1 MLTSQGL
8 RELFS
13 QRILLLDGATGTMIQ
28 SYGLTEADY
37 RGERFADHSRELRGA
52 NDLLCLTRPA
62 VVTEIHHGFLAAG
75 ADVISTNTFNATSIS
90 MSDYGLE
97 EHVYEINSAAA
108 RLARSA
114 ADDWTQRDPS
124 KPRFVI
130 GSMGPT
136 NRTASLSPDVDDPGF
151 RAASFVD
158 FRRAYREQAEG
169 LLDGG
174 ADLLLVETIFDT
186 LNAKA
191 ALYAIQELLDERQQ
205 RVPLVVSVTITDASG
220 RTLSGQ
226 TVEAFWNSVAHANM
240 DVVGINCALGPAA
253 MRPYVEEL
261 AAIANCHIC
270 CYPNAGLPNE
280 FGGYDETPEQMGE
293 VLGEFARAGW
303 LNLVGGCC
311 GTTPEHIRVISEA
324 IAGVPPHVPSDPPPY
339 SRYSGL
345 EALTIFPDTNFVVV
359 GERTN
364 ITGSARFRRLIKS
377 GDYETA
383 LEVARHQVAGGANI
397 VDVNMDEGLLD
408 SVAAMKTFLNLIMAE
423 PDIAK
428 LPIMIDSSS
437 FEVIEAGLGCVQGKC
452 VVNSISL
459 KDGEEAFRDKAI
471 GVRRHGAAAVVMAF
485 DETGQATGIDDR
497 IEVLSRAGRI
507 LVDEVG
513 FPEQDII
520 FDPNILTV
528 ATGMEEHDAYA
539 INFIEATRALKERW
553 PLAKVSGGISNLSFS
568 FRGNEPVR
576 RAMNSAFLYHAIQA
590 GLDMG
595 IVNAGQ
601 LDVYDDIDAELL
613 ELLEDVLFCRR
624 KDATDRLVEAAEKH
638 LGTTVDETAEEA
650 WRLEPVEER
659 LRHALVKGIV
669 DHIEDD
675 VEEARQQYD
684 RPLHVIEGPLMDG
697 MNVVGD
703 LFGVGK
709 MFLPQVVKSA
719 RVMKRAVAYLEPFM
733 EDDGDEGRRRMAG
746 TVVTATVK
754 GDVHDIGKNIVGVVL
769 GCNNYQIVD
778 LGVMVPAEKIL
789 ATAREHDADMIG
801 LSGLIT
807 PSLDE
812 MVHVA
817 SEMERTGLEIPLLI
831 GGATTSTKHT
841 AVKIAPRYAG
851 ATVHVKDASRAVGV
865 VGGLTS
871 DERCPGLIEQL
882 QREQERV
889 RADFASGTVSNLVTL
904 GHARQRALAF
914 EWRIADVAK
923 PISLERQILRDIPLS
938 EIAEFI
944 DWTPFFHTWELK
956 GVFPRILDHSE
967 VGEAA
972 RELFDNARTLLDEII
987 KDNRLRAHAVS
998 AFFPANADGD
1008 DIVLFTDETRTQVR
1022 AVLHGLRQQRRK
1034 SDDAGY
1040 LSISDFIAPSET
1052 GIPDYVG
1059 AFAVTA
1065 GEGIG
1070 PIVAEYEAQYDDY
1083 NAIMVKALADR
1094 LAEALAER
1102 LHARARA
1109 ACGIDEAA
1117 LSTEDLI
1124 AERYR
1129 GTRPAP
1135 GYPAQPDHTEKRTL
1149 WRLLDVEAGTGIV
1162 LTETCAMTPA
1172 ASVSGIY
1179 LNHPRARYFALGKIG
1194 ADQVE
1199 DYAARKGLTPQ
1210 ESERC
1215 LRPNLGYDPD

>member
-1 MLTSQGL
+1 
-8 RELFS
+8 
-13 QRILLLDGATGTMIQ
+13 
-28 SYGLTEADY
+28 
-37 RGERFADHSRELRGA
+37 
-52 NDLLCLTRPA
+52 
-62 VVTEIHHGFLAAG
+62 
-75 ADVISTNTFNATSIS
+75 
-90 MSDYGLE
+90 
-97 EHVYEINSAAA
+97 
-108 RLARSA
+108 
-114 ADDWTQRDPS
+114 
-124 KPRFVI
+124 
-130 GSMGPT
+130 
-136 NRTASLSPDVDDPGF
+136 
-151 RAASFVD
+151 
-158 FRRAYREQAEG
+158 
-169 LLDGG
+169 
-174 ADLLLVETIFDT
+174 
-186 LNAKA
+186 
-191 ALYAIQELLDERQQ
+191 
-205 RVPLVVSVTITDASG
+205 
-220 RTLSGQ
+220 
-226 TVEAFWNSVAHANM
+226 M

-719 RVMKRAVAYLEPFM
+719 RVMKRAVAYLEPLM

-754 GDVHDIGKNIVGVVL
+754 GDVHDIGKNIGRVVL

-871 DERCPGLIEQL
+871 DERRRGSSSSCNASKREYAPTSRAAPSATWSRWVTRANERWRSSGGSRTSRSRSASSARSYAISRCRRLRSSSTGLRFSIPGSSKACS
-882 QREQERV
+882 RV
-889 RADFASGTVSNLVTL
+889 SSTIPRW
-904 GHARQRALAF
+904 ARQRG
-914 EWRIADVAK
+914 
-923 PISLERQILRDIPLS
+923 SYS
-938 EIAEFI
+938 
-944 DWTPFFHTWELK
+944 TT
-956 GVFPRILDHSE
+956 
-967 VGEAA
+967 
-972 RELFDNARTLLDEII
+972 
-987 KDNRLRAHAVS
+987 
-998 AFFPANADGD
+998 
-1008 DIVLFTDETRTQVR
+1008 
-1022 AVLHGLRQQRRK
+1022 
-1034 SDDAGY
+1034 
-1040 LSISDFIAPSET
+1040 
-1052 GIPDYVG
+1052 
-1059 AFAVTA
+1059 
-1065 GEGIG
+1065 
-1070 PIVAEYEAQYDDY
+1070 
-1083 NAIMVKALADR
+1083 
-1094 LAEALAER
+1094 
-1102 LHARARA
+1102 RAR
-1109 ACGIDEAA
+1109 C
-1117 LSTEDLI
+1117 STRSSRTI
-1124 AERYR
+1124 
-1129 GTRPAP
+1129 GFVPTR
-1135 GYPAQPDHTEKRTL
+1135 
-1149 WRLLDVEAGTGIV
+1149 
-1162 LTETCAMTPA
+1162 
-1172 ASVSGIY
+1172 
-1179 LNHPRARYFALGKIG
+1179 
-1194 ADQVE
+1194 
-1199 DYAARKGLTPQ
+1199 
-1210 ESERC
+1210 
-1215 LRPNLGYDPD
+1215 

>member
-8 RELFS
+8 RDLFT

-28 SYGLTEADY
+28 GYGLDEADY
-37 RGERFADHSRELRGA
+37 RGERFADHERELRGA
-52 NDLLCLTRPA
+52 NDLLCLTRPS

-75 ADVISTNTFNATSIS
+75 ADIISTNTFNATSIS

-97 EHVYEINSAAA
+97 DHAYEINSTAAQ
-108 RLARSA
+108 LARAA
-114 ADDWTQRDPS
+114 ADDWTERDPTQ
-124 KPRFVI
+124 PRFVI

-151 RAASFVD
+151 RAANFED
-158 FRRAYREQAEG
+158 FRRSYREQAAG

-191 ALYAIQELLDERQQ
+191 ALYAIHELFDERQQ
-205 RVPLVVSVTITDASG
+205 RVPLVVSVTITDSSG

-226 TVEAFWNSVAHANM
+226 TVEAFWNSVAHSNM

-261 AAIANCHIC
+261 AQISDCYIC

-280 FGGYDETPEQMGE
+280 FGDYDETPEQMGA
-293 VLGEFARAGW
+293 VLGEFAREGW

-311 GTTPEHIRVISEA
+311 GTTPEHIRA
-324 IAGVPPHVPSDPPPY
+324 IRDAVAGVTPHVPSDPPPY

-345 EALTIFPDTNFVVV
+345 EALTVFPDTNFVVV

-377 GDYETA
+377 GDYDTA
-383 LEVARHQVAGGANI
+383 LEVARHQVSGGANI

-428 LPIMIDSSS
+428 LPIMIDSSN
-437 FEVIEAGLGCVQGKC
+437 FEVIEAGLSCVQGKC
-452 VVNSISL
+452 IVNSISL
-459 KDGEEAFRDKAI
+459 KDGEQAFRDKALR
-471 GVRRHGAAAVVMAF
+471 VRRHGAAAVVMAF
-485 DETGQATGIDDR
+485 DESGQATGIDDR
-497 IEVLSRAGRI
+497 VEVLERAGRI
-507 LVDEVG
+507 LIDEVG
-513 FPEQDII
+513 LPEQDII

-539 INFIEATRALKERW
+539 INFIEATRRIKERF
-553 PLAKVSGGISNLSFS
+553 PLAKVSGGVSNLSFS

-613 ELLEDVLFCRR
+613 VLLEDVLFCRHQQ
-624 KDATDRLVEAAEKH
+624 ATDRLVEAAGKH
-638 LGTTVDETAEEA
+638 LGTAADEAAEEA
-650 WRLEPVEER
+650 WRREPVEER
-659 LRHALVKGIV
+659 LRYALVKGIV
-669 DHIEDD
+669 DHIVAD
-675 VEEARQQYD
+675 VEEARQQYG
-684 RPLHVIEGPLMDG
+684 RPLDVIEGPLMDG

-703 LFGVGK
+703 LFGEGT

-733 EDDGDEGRRRMAG
+733 ENDGEDGQRTMAG
-746 TVVTATVK
+746 TIVTATVK

-769 GCNNYQIVD
+769 GCNNYRIVD

-789 ATAREHDADMIG
+789 ATARDHDADMIG

-817 SEMERTGLEIPLLI
+817 SEMERTGLKLPLLI

-841 AVKIAPRYAG
+841 AVRIAPRYAG

-865 VGGLTS
+865 VGSLTS
-871 DERCPGLIEQL
+871 SESRADVIEQV
-882 QREQERV
+882 RNEQERV
-889 RADFASGTVSNLVTL
+889 RTEFGGGGSATLVPL
-904 GHARQRALAF
+904 DHARQRRLTFDWKA
-914 EWRIADVAK
+914 EDVAK
-923 PISLERQILRDIPLS
+923 PRSLERQILRDIPLA

-956 GVFPRILDHSE
+956 GVFPRILDHPE
-967 VGEAA
+967 RGEAA
-972 RELFDNARTLLDEII
+972 RELFDNARTLLDKII
-987 KDNRLRAHAVS
+987 KEDRLRAHAVS

-1022 AVLHGLRQQRRK
+1022 TVLYGLRQQRRK

-1040 LSISDFIAPSET
+1040 LAISDFIAPAET

-1070 PIVAEYEAQYDDY
+1070 PIIEEYEAQYDDY
-1083 NAIMVKALADR
+1083 NAIMVRALADR

-1102 LHARARA
+1102 IHSRARV

-1117 LSTEDLI
+1117 LSIADLI

-1129 GTRPAP
+1129 GIRPAP
-1135 GYPAQPDHTEKRTL
+1135 GYPAQPDHSEKDTL
-1149 WRLLDVEAGTGIV
+1149 WQLLDVEAATGIV
-1162 LTETCAMTPA
+1162 LTETFAMTPA

-1179 LNHPRARYFALGKIG
+1179 LNHPRARYFALGKIN

-1199 DYAARKGLTPQ
+1199 AYAARKGLTA
-1210 ESERC
+1210 EEVERWV
-1215 LRPNLGYDPD
+1215 RPNLGYDPD

>member
-8 RELFS
+8 RDLLSE
-13 QRILLLDGATGTMIQ
+13 RILLFDGATGTMIQ
-28 SYGLTEADY
+28 SYGLNEADY
-37 RGERFADHSRELRGA
+37 RGDRFADHSSELRGA
-52 NDLLCLTRPA
+52 NDLLCLTAPK
-62 VVTEIHHGFLAAG
+62 VVSEIHHAFLGAG
-75 ADVISTNTFNATSIS
+75 ADFISTNTFNATAIS
-90 MSDYGLE
+90 MSDYGLQ
-97 EHVYEINSAAA
+97 EHAREINAEAA
-108 RLARSA
+108 RLARAA
-114 ADDWTQRDPS
+114 ADDWTRRDPTR
-124 KPRFVI
+124 PRFVA

-136 NRTASLSPDVDDPGF
+136 NRTASLSPDVNDPGF
-151 RAASFVD
+151 RAATFED

-169 LLDGG
+169 LLEGG

-191 ALYAIQELLDERQQ
+191 ALYAIQELFDERQG
-205 RVPLVVSVTITDASG
+205 RIPLAVSVTITDASG

-226 TVEAFWNSVAHANM
+226 TVEAFWNSVAHVEM
-240 DVVGINCALGPAA
+240 DLVGINCALGPAA

-261 AAIANCHIC
+261 AQIASCYIC

-280 FGGYDETPEQMGE
+280 FGGYDETPEQMAA
-293 VLGEFARAGW
+293 VLGDFAREGW
-303 LNLVGGCC
+303 LNFVGGCC
-311 GTTPEHIRVISEA
+311 GTTPEHIRVIGEV
-324 IAGVPPHVPSDPPPY
+324 IAGVAPHVPNTPPPY

-345 EALTIFPDTNFVVV
+345 EALTVYPDTNFVVV

-383 LEVARHQVAGGANI
+383 LDVARHQVTGGANI

-408 SVAAMKTFLNLIMAE
+408 SVEAMTTFLNLIMAE

-428 LPIMIDSSS
+428 LPIMIDSSN
-437 FEVIEAGLGCVQGKC
+437 FDVIEAGLRCVQGKS

-459 KDGEEAFRDKAI
+459 KDGEEAFRQKAVL
-471 GVRRHGAAAVVMAF
+471 VRRHGAAAVVMAF
-485 DETGQATGIDDR
+485 DESGQATGVDDR
-497 IEVLSRAGRI
+497 VEVLTRAGRI
-507 LVDEVG
+507 LIDDIG

-528 ATGMEEHDAYA
+528 ATGMEEHDPYA
-539 INFIEATRALKERW
+539 INFIEATRLLKERF

-590 GLDMG
+590 GLDMA

-601 LDVYDDIDAELL
+601 LDVYDDIDADLL
-613 ELLEDVLFCRR
+613 EQLEDVLFCRR
-624 KDATDRLVEAAEKH
+624 TDATDRLVAAAEQH
-638 LGTTVDETAEEA
+638 LGTAVAEEAEEA

-669 DHIEDD
+669 DHIEADT
-675 VEEARQQYD
+675 EEARQQHA
-684 RPLHVIEGPLMDG
+684 RPLDVIEGPLMDG
-697 MNVVGD
+697 MNIVGD
-703 LFGVGK
+703 LFGAGK

-733 EDDGDEGRRRMAG
+733 DGIEGERQMAA
-746 TVVTATVK
+746 TIVTATVK

-769 GCNNYQIVD
+769 GCNNYRIVD
-778 LGVMVPAEKIL
+778 LGVMVPADKIL
-789 ATAREHDADMIG
+789 TTAREQEADLIG

-817 SEMERTGLEIPLLI
+817 SEMERTGLDLPLLI
-831 GGATTSTKHT
+831 GGATTSSKHT
-841 AVKIAPRYAG
+841 AVKIAPRYGG

-865 VGGLTS
+865 VGGLVS
-871 DERCPGLIEQL
+871 DEARAALIAEVQ
-882 QREQERV
+882 QEQERV
-889 RADFASGTVSNLVTL
+889 RVDFAAAGSVGKLVPL
-904 GHARQRALAF
+904 GHARERALALSWNH
-914 EWRIADVAK
+914 EDVAQ
-923 PISLERQILRDIPLS
+923 PRSLERQILRDIPLS
-938 EIAEFI
+938 EVAEFI

-956 GVFPRILDHSE
+956 GVFPKILDHPE

-972 RELFDNARTLLDEII
+972 RELFDNARTQLDKIV

-1008 DIVLFTDETRTQVR
+1008 DIVLFTDETRTEVR

-1034 SDDAGY
+1034 SNDAGY
-1040 LSISDFIAPSET
+1040 LALSDFVAPVES
-1052 GIPDYVG
+1052 GVPDYVG
-1059 AFAVTA
+1059 AFALTA
-1065 GEGIG
+1065 GEGIE
-1070 PIVAEYEAQYDDY
+1070 PIVAGYEADYDDY

-1102 LHARARA
+1102 QHARARA
-1109 ACGIDEAA
+1109 DCGIDEAA
-1117 LSTEDLI
+1117 LSVDDLI

-1129 GTRPAP
+1129 GIRPAP

-1149 WRLLDVEAGTGIV
+1149 WRLLDAEVATGIA

-1172 ASVSGIY
+1172 ASVSGLY
-1179 LNHPRARYFALGKIG
+1179 LNHPRARYFALGKVA

-1199 DYAARKGLTPQ
+1199 DYAGRKGLTA
-1210 ESERC
+1210 EEAERC

>member
-1 MLTSQGL
+1 
-8 RELFS
+8 
-13 QRILLLDGATGTMIQ
+13 
-28 SYGLTEADY
+28 
-37 RGERFADHSRELRGA
+37 
-52 NDLLCLTRPA
+52 
-62 VVTEIHHGFLAAG
+62 
-75 ADVISTNTFNATSIS
+75 
-90 MSDYGLE
+90 
-97 EHVYEINSAAA
+97 
-108 RLARSA
+108 
-114 ADDWTQRDPS
+114 
-124 KPRFVI
+124 
-130 GSMGPT
+130 
-136 NRTASLSPDVDDPGF
+136 
-151 RAASFVD
+151 
-158 FRRAYREQAEG
+158 
-169 LLDGG
+169 
-174 ADLLLVETIFDT
+174 
-186 LNAKA
+186 
-191 ALYAIQELLDERQQ
+191 
-205 RVPLVVSVTITDASG
+205 
-220 RTLSGQ
+220 
-226 TVEAFWNSVAHANM
+226 
-240 DVVGINCALGPAA
+240 
-253 MRPYVEEL
+253 
-261 AAIANCHIC
+261 
-270 CYPNAGLPNE
+270 
-280 FGGYDETPEQMGE
+280 MGE

-595 IVNAGQ
+595 IVNA
-601 LDVYDDIDAELL
+601 ASST
-613 ELLEDVLFCRR
+613 C
-624 KDATDRLVEAAEKH
+624 
-638 LGTTVDETAEEA
+638 TTTSMQSS
-650 WRLEPVEER
+650 WS

-675 VEEARQQYD
+675 VEEARQQHD

-769 GCNNYQIVD
+769 GWNNYQIVD

-871 DERCPGLIEQL
+871 DERRPGSSSSCNASK
-882 QREQERV
+882 REY
-889 RADFASGTVSNLVTL
+889 APTS
-904 GHARQRALAF
+904 
-914 EWRIADVAK
+914 
-923 PISLERQILRDIPLS
+923 
-938 EIAEFI
+938 
-944 DWTPFFHTWELK
+944 
-956 GVFPRILDHSE
+956 
-967 VGEAA
+967 
-972 RELFDNARTLLDEII
+972 
-987 KDNRLRAHAVS
+987 
-998 AFFPANADGD
+998 PA
-1008 DIVLFTDETRTQVR
+1008 
-1022 AVLHGLRQQRRK
+1022 
-1034 SDDAGY
+1034 
-1040 LSISDFIAPSET
+1040 APSAT
-1052 GIPDYVG
+1052 
-1059 AFAVTA
+1059 
-1065 GEGIG
+1065 
-1070 PIVAEYEAQYDDY
+1070 
-1083 NAIMVKALADR
+1083 
-1094 LAEALAER
+1094 
-1102 LHARARA
+1102 
-1109 ACGIDEAA
+1109 
-1117 LSTEDLI
+1117 
-1124 AERYR
+1124 
-1129 GTRPAP
+1129 
-1135 GYPAQPDHTEKRTL
+1135 
-1149 WRLLDVEAGTGIV
+1149 W
-1162 LTETCAMTPA
+1162 
-1172 ASVSGIY
+1172 
-1179 LNHPRARYFALGKIG
+1179 
-1194 ADQVE
+1194 
-1199 DYAARKGLTPQ
+1199 
-1210 ESERC
+1210 
-1215 LRPNLGYDPD
+1215 

>member
-8 RELFS
+8 RDLLT
-13 QRILLLDGATGTMIQ
+13 QRIRLLDGATGTMIQ
-28 SYGLTEADY
+28 SYGLAEADY
-37 RGERFADHSRELRGA
+37 RGERFADHSIELRGA
-52 NDLLCLTRPA
+52 NDLLCLTRPS

-75 ADVISTNTFNATSIS
+75 ADIISTNTFNATSIS

-97 EHVYEINSAAA
+97 EHAYEVNAAAA

-114 ADDWTQRDPS
+114 AEEWTERDPS
-124 KPRFVI
+124 SPRFVI

-151 RAASFVD
+151 RAASFED

-174 ADLLLVETIFDT
+174 ADMLLVETIFDT

-191 ALYAIQELLDERQQ
+191 ALYAIQEVFDERQQ

-226 TVEAFWNSVAHANM
+226 TVEAFWNSVAHANI

-261 AAIANCHIC
+261 AQISNCHVC

-280 FGGYDETPEQMGE
+280 FGGYDETPEQMAL
-293 VLGEFARAGW
+293 VLGQFARAGW

-311 GTTPEHIRVISEA
+311 GTTPDHIRAIGEA
-324 IAGVPPHVPSDPPPY
+324 VAGVPPHVPITPPPY

-345 EALTIFPDTNFVVV
+345 EALTVFPDTSFVVV

-377 GDYETA
+377 GDYDAA
-383 LEVARHQVAGGANI
+383 LDVARHQVAGGANI
-397 VDVNMDEGLLD
+397 IDVNMDEGLLD
-408 SVAAMKTFLNLIMAE
+408 SPMAMKTFLNLIMAE

-428 LPIMIDSSS
+428 LPIMIDSSD
-437 FEVIEAGLGCVQGKC
+437 FGVIEAGLACVQGKC

-459 KDGEEAFRDKAI
+459 KDGEDAFRDKALR
-471 GVRRHGAAAVVMAF
+471 VRRHGAAAVVMAF
-485 DETGQATGIDDR
+485 DETGQATGINDR
-497 IEVLSRAGRI
+497 VEVLSRAGRI
-507 LVDEVG
+507 LIDDIR
-513 FPEQDII
+513 FPEPDII

-539 INFIEATRALKERW
+539 INFIEATRALKSQF
-553 PLAKVSGGISNLSFS
+553 PLAKISGGISNLSFS

-601 LDVYDDIDAELL
+601 LDVYDDIDTELL

-624 KDATDRLVEAAEKH
+624 EDATDRLVEAAEKH
-638 LGTTVDETAEEA
+638 LGSAVDEAAEET
-650 WRLEPVEER
+650 WRREPVAER
-659 LRHALVKGIV
+659 LRHALVKGVV
-669 DHIEDD
+669 DHIEAD

-703 LFGVGK
+703 LFGEGK

-733 EDDGDEGRRRMAG
+733 EDEGEDGRPTMAG

-769 GCNNYQIVD
+769 GCNNYRIVD
-778 LGVMVPAEKIL
+778 LGVMVPAETIL
-789 ATAREHDADMIG
+789 ATARKHDADMIG

-831 GGATTSTKHT
+831 GGATTSIKHT

-865 VGGLTS
+865 VGNLTS
-871 DERCPGLIEQL
+871 DETRPGLIEQL
-882 QREQERV
+882 RQEQERV
-889 RADFASGTVSNLVTL
+889 RADFTGGTSNLVSL
-904 GHARQRALAF
+904 EHARQRALTF
-914 EWRIADVAK
+914 DWNPEDVAT

-944 DWTPFFHTWELK
+944 DWTPFFHTWELR
-956 GVFPRILDHSE
+956 GIYPRILDHPE
-967 VGEAA
+967 FGDAA
-972 RELFDNARTLLDEII
+972 RELFDNARRLLDKIV
-987 KDNRLRAHAVS
+987 KDTRIRAHSVS
-998 AFFPANADGD
+998 AFFPANSDGD
-1008 DIVLFTDETRTQVR
+1008 DIVLFNDETRSEVR

-1040 LSISDFIAPSET
+1040 LAISDFIAPLET
-1052 GIPDYVG
+1052 GIPDYLG

-1065 GEGIG
+1065 GEGVAQV
-1070 PIVAEYEAQYDDY
+1070 VAEYEAQYDDY
-1083 NAIMVKALADR
+1083 NAIMVRALADR

-1102 LHARARA
+1102 LHSRARA
-1109 ACGIDEAA
+1109 ACGFDEAA
-1117 LSTEDLI
+1117 LSIEDLI

-1129 GTRPAP
+1129 GIRPAP
-1135 GYPAQPDHTEKRTL
+1135 GYPAQPDHSEKRTL
-1149 WRLLDVEAGTGIV
+1149 WRLLDVEAATGIV
-1162 LTETCAMTPA
+1162 LTETFAMTPA

-1179 LNHPRARYFALGKIG
+1179 LNHPRARYFALGKIS

-1199 DYAARKGLTPQ
+1199 DYASRKGRTPR
-1210 ESERC
+1210 EAERW
-1215 LRPNLGYDPD
+1215 LRPSLGYDPD